1 MTRVSVRLLVAG
13 ALCAVSAM
21 IFGSLA
27 SASGSQIP
35 KTGTGI
41 AVTGAFGQGMAGEE
55 FAFDDEDGP
64 DAYNGTISLSSGS
77 GGGPNM
83 SGATK
88 AKSNPTVNTSF
99 EGLNFYQ
106 QRYSR
111 GGNQFSIEPPDQG
124 LCVGN
129 GFEVEV
135 INDVV
140 NIYNPS
146 GQSVLPDNTAT
157 NIVAGF
163 PRDVNHAVD
172 LNSFYGY
179 PPAVDRSTGV
189 RAGADRPE
197 LSL

>member
-1 MTRVSVRLLVAG
+1 MCGVGDDFWIAGVGKRIADPEDRHGHRRNRGLRSRARL
-13 ALCAVSAM
+13 
-21 IFGSLA
+21 
-27 SASGSQIP
+27 
-35 KTGTGI
+35 
-41 AVTGAFGQGMAGEE
+41 GEE

-129 GFEVEV
+129 GFELEV

-140 NIYNPS
+140 NIYNRQGSRSYRTTPPRTS
-146 GQSVLPDNTAT
+146 SAGSRAT
-157 NIVAGF
+157 
-163 PRDVNHAVD
+163 
-172 LNSFYGY
+172 STM
-179 PPAVDRSTGV
+179 RST
-189 RAGADRPE
+189 
-197 LSL
+197 